1 MALLF
6 TNNIT
11 LILIYKYYSNIN
23 IQGGISFFVLE
34 IKLFKTNK
42 QVTILSIIFVGLM
55 IPNVIVYV
63 EHSIL
68 EFNESKNSMEQGM
81 INKSTR
87 QLAEGIFFALV
98 AIGYVV
104 TTILI
109 FIKPDNVIP
118 YYVLLIGTVAILI
131 VYYFRTMTGIPIP
144 GTDLVI
150 KEYAIDYRDVITKIA
165 QQAFV
170 IPLAMMLQK
179 VYDVKKQKDEFTI
192 KSKSK
197 SE

>member
-1 MALLF
+1 
-6 TNNIT
+6 
-11 LILIYKYYSNIN
+11 
-23 IQGGISFFVLE
+23 LE
-34 IKLFKTNK
+34 IKLFKANK
-42 QVTILSIIFVGLM
+42 QITTLSIIFVGLM

-68 EFNESKNSMEQGM
+68 EFNESKDSTEQGM

-87 QLAEGIFFALV
+87 QLAEGIFFALI

-144 GTDLVI
+144 GTDLMI

-170 IPLAMMLQK
+170 IPLAMLLQHI
-179 VYDVKKQKDEFTI
+179 YDFRYQKERPITTRR
-192 KSKSK
+192 
-197 SE
+197 

>member
-1 MALLF
+1 M
-6 TNNIT
+6 
-11 LILIYKYYSNIN
+11 
-23 IQGGISFFVLE
+23 Q
-34 IKLFKTNK
+34 IKLFKNNK
-42 QVTILSIIFVGLM
+42 HITILSIIFVGLM

-68 EFNESKNSMEQGM
+68 EFEESQNSKEQEM
-81 INKSTR
+81 VNKSTR
-87 QLAEGIFFALV
+87 QLAEGIFFAMI
-98 AIGYVV
+98 AIGYVI

-109 FIKPDNVIP
+109 FIKPNNVIP

-144 GTDLVI
+144 GTDLII

-170 IPLAMMLQK
+170 IPLAMMLQR
-179 VYDVKKQKDEFTI
+179 VYDIKYQKE
-192 KSKSK
+192 KSIITKR
-197 SE
+197 